1 MQLHFR
7 MLKDDDDVTNKEVTL
22 TQFLWVPCAQTQ
34 NTNPNLIISVSAF
47 IIREAQKLRLILELS
62 WVTGCHG
69 CLRRYTDYAY
79 WVTMR

>member
-34 NTNPNLIISVSAF
+34 NTNPNLVISVSAF
-47 IIREAQKLRLILELS
+47 IIREPQK
-62 WVTGCHG
+62 
-69 CLRRYTDYAY
+69 
-79 WVTMR
+79 